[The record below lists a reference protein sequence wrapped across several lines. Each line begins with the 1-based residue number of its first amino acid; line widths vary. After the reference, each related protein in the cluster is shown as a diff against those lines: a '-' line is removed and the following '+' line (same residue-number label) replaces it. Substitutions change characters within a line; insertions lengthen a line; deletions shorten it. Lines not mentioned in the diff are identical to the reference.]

1 MRAVRGV
8 KNMGIIIYF
17 KDGSQIVD
25 EEIPDSNSF
34 CWTFDNSRRW
44 YMSKDGVAFNINEII
59 KVENVKE

>member
-1 MRAVRGV
+1 
-8 KNMGIIIYF
+8 MGIIIYF